1 VAVLAS
7 GSLSH
12 RFIDDQRAE
21 GRDEQL
27 HPRVRPP
34 DGRARGEAVA
44 RGQFKEFCTML
55 PEYADYCYGEGNMHD
70 TVMLLGMLGWDKY
83 DGKVE
88 FITELFAS
96 SGTGQVNA
104 VFPLPA

>member
-1 VAVLAS
+1 MPQFL
-7 GSLSH
+7 SLECSDNIREEADH
-12 RFIDDQRAE
+12 E
-21 GRDEQL
+21 
-27 HPRVRPP
+27 RVVKLWR
-34 DGRARGEAVA
+34 E
-44 RGQFKEFCTML
+44 GQFKEFCNML

-88 FITELFAS
+88 FITELFPS